1 MTKLEKINEENKKI
15 VKEVPENL
23 VSLYLNMGW
32 KKVQSKDIS
41 RFKGMVE
48 NKKLD
53 KTIEE

>member
-1 MTKLEKINEENKKI
+1 MTKLEKTNEENKKI

-41 RFKGMVE
+41 RFNGMVE

>member
-1 MTKLEKINEENKKI
+1 MTKLEKTNEENKKI

-32 KKVQSKDIS
+32 EKVQSKDIS